1 MKRDVQNQKYFCEY
15 LNTMLKERSVSP
27 KASMLFIQNVNGM
40 STLPFHSQIYHEWAG
55 NDVNYMRFINTLKN
69 ECFTVRFNI
78 ENLKCLIDSKSSWY
92 CKLKNRA
99 IYPLNQ
105 NGFISSDSLED
116 FGLLN
121 GIRELNEGVFK
132 YQPDQKA
139 LELNDRVLFIGASS
153 IKTNIRFK
161 KETFFNCSVLNEEI
175 NELRKQISPGL
186 ELKNRSLNSFMSK
199 PIPKPKRIFD

>member
-1 MKRDVQNQKYFCEY
+1 
-15 LNTMLKERSVSP
+15 
-27 KASMLFIQNVNGM
+27 M
-40 STLPFHSQIYHEWAG
+40 STLPFHSQIYHEWAD

-78 ENLKCLIDSKSSWY
+78 ENVKCLIDSKSNWY
-92 CKLKNRA
+92 CKLKNKA

-105 NGFISSDSLED
+105 SGLISTDSLGTN
-116 FGLLN
+116 GLLN

-132 YQPDQKA
+132 YQSGQKT
-139 LELNDRVLFIGASS
+139 LELNDRVLFVGASP
-153 IKTNIRFK
+153 IKTKDIRFN
-161 KETFFNCSVLNEEI
+161 KEVNSSVLNEEI
-175 NELRKQISPGL
+175 HELRKQISPGL